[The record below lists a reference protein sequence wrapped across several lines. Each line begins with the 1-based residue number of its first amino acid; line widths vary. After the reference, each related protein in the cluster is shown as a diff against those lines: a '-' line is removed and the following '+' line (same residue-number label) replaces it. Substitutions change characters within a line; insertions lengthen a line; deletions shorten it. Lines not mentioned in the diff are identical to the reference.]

1 MTLEQFYAAVG
12 GDYKQTLS
20 RLPSEALV
28 KKFVLKYADD
38 GTCRELADSIANQD
52 WAAAFR
58 AAHTLKGIALNLGFD
73 ALYTVSSEL
82 TEAMRGEKPL
92 TDRSLWTAVEAKH
105 KQIVDAIAQIG
116 V

>member
-12 GDYKQTLS
+12 GDYEQTLS
-20 RLPSEALV
+20 RLSSEALV

-38 GTCRELADSIANQD
+38 GTCIELADAIESRD
-52 WAAAFR
+52 WGTAFR

-73 ALYTVSSEL
+73 SLYTVSSEL
-82 TEAMRGEKPL
+82 TEVLRGGKPL
-92 TDRSLWTAVEAKH
+92 TDMSLWAAVDEKH
-105 KQIVDAIAQIG
+105 KQIVDAIAQID